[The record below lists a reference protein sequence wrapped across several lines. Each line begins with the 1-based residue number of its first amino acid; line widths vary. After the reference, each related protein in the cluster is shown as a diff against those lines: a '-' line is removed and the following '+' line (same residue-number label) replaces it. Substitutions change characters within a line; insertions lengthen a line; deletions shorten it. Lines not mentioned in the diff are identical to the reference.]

1 MKQTVSL
8 VSHRTRQLSVIAG
21 CVLWTTLLTLA
32 PPSARAGEPI
42 TADTVAQR
50 VAAAKTAQ
58 DHEELAA
65 YFRSQAAARAE
76 DVKRHEAMLKSYD
89 WGWGVTKEVMRNH
102 CQSLIA
108 SDRKAQ
114 QAFEALAQEH
124 EKLVKEVEHS
134 H

>member
-1 MKQTVSL
+1 MKQTASQL
-8 VSHRTRQLSVIAG
+8 SRRTRQLGVIAG
-21 CVLWTTLLTLA
+21 FVLWATLLPPA
-32 PPSARAGEPI
+32 PPAARAAEPI

-65 YFRSQAAARAE
+65 YYRSQAAAMAE
-76 DVKRHEAMLKSYD
+76 DAKRHEAMLKSYE
-89 WGWGVTKEVMRNH
+89 WIWGVTKEDMRKH
-102 CQSLIA
+102 CQTLIA
-108 SDRKAQ
+108 SDRNAQ

-124 EKLVKEVEHS
+124 EKLAKELEHS

>member
-1 MKQTVSL
+1 MKQTVSQL
-8 VSHRTRQLSVIAG
+8 SHPTRQLSVIAG
-21 CVLWTTLLTLA
+21 CALWATLLTLA
-32 PPSARAGEPI
+32 PPSAKAGEPI

-50 VAAAKTAQ
+50 VAAARTAL
-58 DHEELAA
+58 DHEELASH
-65 YFRSQAAARAE
+65 FRSQAAAMAE

-89 WGWGVTKEVMRNH
+89 WVWGVTKEVMRNH

-124 EKLVKEVEHS
+124 EKLVNRMEHS

>member
-1 MKQTVSL
+1 MKQTVSQL
-8 VSHRTRQLSVIAG
+8 SHRTRALSVIAG
-21 CVLWTTLLTLA
+21 FVLWTTLLPLA
-32 PPSARAGEPI
+32 PPLARAGEPI
-42 TADTVAQR
+42 TADTVAPR

-65 YFRSQAAARAE
+65 YFRSQAAAMAE
-76 DVKRHEAMLKSYD
+76 DAKRHEAMQKSYD

-102 CQSLIA
+102 CESLIA
-108 SDRKAQ
+108 SNHKAE

-124 EKLVKEVEHS
+124 EKLAKEAEHS

>member
-1 MKQTVSL
+1 MKRTESQL
-8 VSHRTRQLSVIAG
+8 SHRTRQLSVIAG
-21 CVLWTTLLTLA
+21 CVLWTMLLTLA

-50 VAAAKTAQ
+50 LAAAKTAH

-65 YFRSQAAARAE
+65 YFRSEAAATAE
-76 DVKRHEAMLKSYD
+76 DAKRHEAMLKSYD

-108 SDRKAQ
+108 ADRKAQ

-124 EKLVKEVEHS
+124 EKLVKKVEHA